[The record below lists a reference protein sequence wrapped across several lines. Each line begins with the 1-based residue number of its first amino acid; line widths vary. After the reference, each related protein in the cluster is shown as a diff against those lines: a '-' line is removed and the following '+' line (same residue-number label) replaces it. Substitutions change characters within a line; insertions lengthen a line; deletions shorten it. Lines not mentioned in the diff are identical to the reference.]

1 METTKLTEEEI
12 KQVTDIQQEFT
23 RGHLT
28 LGQIEWQKI
37 ILATRLNELTQQ
49 IADIDK
55 KMGELLKELQGK
67 YGIGTLDLSTFEI
80 TKTN

>member
-1 METTKLTEEEI
+1 MGTTKLTEEEI

-23 RGHLT
+23 KGHLT

-37 ILATRLNELTQQ
+37 IIATRLNELTQE
-49 IADIDK
+49 IAGIDK
-55 KMGELLKELQGK
+55 KMGELLKQLQEK

-80 TKTN
+80 SK

>member
-1 METTKLTEEEI
+1 MEKIKLTEEEI

-23 RGHLT
+23 KGHLL

-37 ILATRLNELTQQ
+37 IITARLNELTQE
-49 IADIDK
+49 IAGIDK
-55 KMGELLKELQGK
+55 KMGELLKQLQEK

-80 TKTN
+80 SK